1 MASVSAV
8 ATRVGKTLAFSRE
21 FTDLVRAIGE
31 CKSKQEED
39 GIVEREAANLKA
51 RLAQPKLD
59 QSKIKEYIVRL
70 MYVEMLGHDASF
82 GYVFAV
88 KATHENNLMAKKV
101 GYLASAIFLN
111 DDDELIFLMINTI
124 QNDLRSDNLLVV
136 CAALDTICNLCSE
149 DAVPAILPLVLDLLK
164 HPKEIVR
171 KKAVLALHRM
181 HETSPYVE
189 DCLDHFQEVLCD
201 KDPSVMSAA
210 ICALHSLVAADSL
223 AYKGLTTSF
232 VTILK
237 QVASGR
243 LPKTFDYH
251 KSPAPFIQIRILKV
265 LALLGANDR
274 QCSSLIY
281 PVLADVLRGTNG
293 STTISNS
300 ILYECVKTITCIYPN
315 PQLLSSAE
323 EVTSR
328 LLKSGSSNLR
338 YVGVSAMICIIQV
351 DSAFV
356 EQHQMTVIDCLE
368 DPDDSLRKKTL
379 ELLEKMTSPDNVDV
393 IVERMLEF
401 LHGITDE
408 VVKRDIVSRVS
419 ALVERFS
426 PDDSWFL
433 STMNR
438 IFEVGGE
445 EVEDVL
451 AHNLIHLIAEGGGDG
466 NDELRKIAVRSYVE
480 LLQKAELPAVM
491 LKVISWVLGEFAVTY
506 SELSHTQVIDMLC
519 DIGFRKPHDEDL
531 LCYITTGIMKVC
543 AHGGPGLLSSQAEA
557 VVTKI
562 AGAQSTLLSQIAH
575 ELQTFLTFPAEAFQ
589 AICPSGGSSQRMQ
602 SLEFAQM
609 DKFVEEQIVMG
620 SDIDQVQQE
629 RVEIKQR
636 TTPTSKPKL
645 KVEAY
650 QRPERIASTAVAVN
664 QEDTFAMQ
672 PPQFQEQEPKL
683 ALNPRR
689 RRWGQH
695 TAGTYQSEPVT
706 QQGSRAGREEGGN
719 NSVEYASQSTVE
731 DTLPSQRQQLAA
743 SLFGARNKRNTLPH
757 SGVELDG
764 STAGVQNP
772 VSAPVEPL
780 GNLLDLDAPTEQTV
794 QNPADDIFSQ
804 LETLSIGDPRNS
816 TGSVEGGGPPYE
828 ASTAGGAGHGIDLLM
843 GDFQA
848 DNASEHDAPTRLH
861 HESSEVLVASEGNTN
876 LFGSGNHTAT
886 DLFSLQSQSS
896 IPLEAQKNKSLAPS
910 KPGAMRPGKGP
921 ALAEKKDPFQ
931 DLLG

>member
-1 MASVSAV
+1 MAG
-8 ATRVGKTLAFSRE
+8 RNPP
-21 FTDLVRAIGE
+21 
-31 CKSKQEED
+31 
-39 GIVEREAANLKA
+39 ANALS
-51 RLAQPKLD
+51 Q
-59 QSKIKEYIVRL
+59 
-70 MYVEMLGHDASF
+70 
-82 GYVFAV
+82 
-88 KATHENNLMAKKV
+88 V

-124 QNDLRSDNLLVV
+124 QNDLKSDNLLVV

-149 DAVPAILPLVLDLLK
+149 DAVPAILPLVIDLLK

-189 DCLDHFQEVLCD
+189 DYLDHFQEVLCD

-210 ICALHSLVAADSL
+210 ICALHSLVAADSF

-251 KSPAPFIQIRILKV
+251 RSPAPFIQIRILKI

-281 PVLADVLRGTNG
+281 PVLTDVLRGTNG

-338 YVGVSAMICIIQV
+338 YVGVSAMISIIQV

-379 ELLEKMTSPDNVDV
+379 ELLEKMTSPENVDV

-401 LHGITDE
+401 LNGITDE

-466 NDELRKIAVRSYVE
+466 NDELRKIAVRSYIE
-480 LLQKAELPAVM
+480 LLQKPELPAVM

-543 AHGGPGLLSSQAEA
+543 AHGGPGSLSSQAEA

-575 ELQTFLTFPAEAFQ
+575 ELQTFLTFPAQAFQ

-602 SLEFAQM
+602 SLEFAEM
-609 DKFVEEQIVMG
+609 DKFVEEQIAMG

-629 RVEIKQR
+629 RVETKQR
-636 TTPTSKPKL
+636 TTHTLKPKL

-650 QRPERIASTAVAVN
+650 HRPEPTASTAVAAD
-664 QEDTFAMQ
+664 EDTFALQ
-672 PPQFQEQEPKL
+672 TPQFQEQEPKL

-689 RRWGQH
+689 KRWGQH

-706 QQGSRAGREEGGN
+706 QQGSRMGREEGGKY
-719 NSVEYASQSTVE
+719 SVEYARQSTVE
-731 DTLPSQRQQLAA
+731 ETLPSQRQQLAA

-757 SGVELDG
+757 TRVEFDG
-764 STAGVQNP
+764 ATAGVQNP
-772 VSAPVEPL
+772 VSAPAEPI

-794 QNPADDIFSQ
+794 QKPADDIFSQ
-804 LETLSIGDPRNS
+804 LETLSIGDPRNTS
-816 TGSVEGGGPPYE
+816 ESVQGSGSPYE
-828 ASTAGGAGHGIDLLM
+828 ASTVGGAGHDIDLLM

-848 DNASEHDAPTRLH
+848 ENASEHNARSHLH
-861 HESSEVLVASEGNTN
+861 QDSSEVHIASEGNTN
-876 LFGSGNHTAT
+876 VYGSGNHMPT
-886 DLFSLQSQSS
+886 DFFGLQSQSS
-896 IPLEAQKNKSLAPS
+896 IPPEAQKNKSLTPS